1 MDKHVIESV
10 EWSKKTQG
18 VEVIELSK
26 AEMAKWNKLLEPIT
40 AGWIKSAKGKGV
52 PADAI
57 VADINA
63 FMKKN
68 Q

>member
-26 AEMAKWNKLLEPIT
+26 QERAKWDKLLEPIT
-40 AGWIKSAKGKGV
+40 AEWITNTKAKGF
-52 PADAI
+52 PAEAI
-57 VADINA
+57 ITDIKA